1 MNLLASADTLP
12 AAGGMSAPLA
22 FIYDLFNNPLFI
34 FIGGLVL
41 LGVFFWYLGSDQDKV
56 KRNAGTIFIIG
67 IASFSLFSLF
77 QQGLKY
83 GIDIAG
89 GVSFTLSV
97 EPNIGDDGKPIPLTD
112 QAMEQ
117 ACVILT
123 ERLNSTG
130 ANDVIIRPKKKD
142 NLNLIEVQI
151 PAADPAKRE
160 ETKAILTKVAKLQI
174 LPVHPR
180 NNELVA
186 EGRIRVPGYRMYE
199 YTFKN
204 GKNEDVTEK
213 IFLEKRESLTG
224 KDIVRAGV
232 DLGRPGHV
240 NVTLSNEGADKMYNL
255 TSRMQLGHDRMAIVL
270 DDVVKSAPT
279 VQAILSK
286 SFEISGLDAP
296 GEAEALTKVLSNP
309 LTNKLNFESASEI
322 SASLGHTALLQGE
335 YAGITGLILCFIMM
349 IIYYRFAGL
358 VAIMGLTINALLLL
372 GAMSIFGFELT
383 LPGIAGIVLTLGVA
397 VDANVLIY
405 ERLREEK
412 EMGRPFRVAIRNS
425 FDKAFSAIFDSNITS
440 LITAVILYWMATGT
454 IKGFAVTLTV
464 GVITSMIGAI
474 LVTRVLFY
482 WADTIG
488 MMKDLKFLNLFKR
501 KTNINF
507 MGQKVWSCSLSA
519 ILLIICI
526 AVGAMKGKDCLGMDF
541 TGGSSISY
549 LVNKGDISFREV
561 EGVVNKLALTQKAT
575 VQEVAESTDSSK
587 VNILINFSD
596 NALDKAAITTAL
608 DKAFPVLD
616 NAPFSEETI
625 GQSMGYDTLITSAW
639 ALFFGILGIM
649 VYLTVRFEWT
659 FAIGAVI
666 ALTHDVLLVLGL
678 VIISGTELN
687 VIHIGAL
694 LTVAGYSINDKI
706 IVFDRIREFLR
717 FSDPNESASQIMNE
731 AINQTLSRTI
741 LTSLSTLAVLVCLYF
756 FGGPSMEDFAWTIS
770 AGILIGTYSSIFIA
784 SPAAL
789 LFSRKHGLHEEVKQ
803 AMKAGA

>member
-12 AAGGMSAPLA
+12 AAGGMSPPLA

-41 LGVFFWYLGSDQDKV
+41 LGVFFWYLGSDQGKV

-204 GKNEDVTEK
+204 GKNEDVTER

-232 DLGRPGHV
+232 DLARPGHV

-349 IIYYRFAGL
+349 LIYYRFAGL

-464 GVITSMIGAI
+464 GVLTSMIGAI

-482 WADTIG
+482 WADTLG
-488 MMKDLKFLNLFKR
+488 MMKDLKFLNLFKK

-519 ILLIICI
+519 ILLIVCI

-549 LVNKGDISFREV
+549 LVNKGDVSFREV
-561 EGVVNKLALTQKAT
+561 ESVVNKLALTQKAT

-596 NALDKAAITTAL
+596 SPQDKAAITAAL
-608 DKAFPVLD
+608 DKAFPVLN

-649 VYLTVRFEWT
+649 IYLTVRFEWT

-717 FSDPNESASQIMNE
+717 FSDPNESAAQIMNE

>member
-12 AAGGMSAPLA
+12 AAGGMSPPLA

-34 FIGGLVL
+34 FVGGLVL

-56 KRNAGTIFIIG
+56 KRNAGTFFIIG

-97 EPNIGDDGKPIPLTD
+97 EPNIGDDGKPIPLTNE
-112 QAMEQ
+112 AMEQ

-123 ERLNSTG
+123 DRLNSTG

-142 NLNLIEVQI
+142 DLNLIEVQI

-160 ETKAILTKVAKLQI
+160 ETKSILTKVAKLQI

-180 NNELVA
+180 NHELVA
-186 EGRIRVPGYRMYE
+186 EGRVRVPGYRLYE

-204 GKNEDVTEK
+204 GKGEDVTEK
-213 IFLEKRESLTG
+213 LFLEKRESLTG
-224 KDIVRAGV
+224 RDIVHAGV
-232 DLGRPGHV
+232 DLSRPTEV
-240 NVTLSNEGADKMYNL
+240 AVTLSNDGADKMYNL
-255 TSRMQLGHDRMAIVL
+255 TSRMELNRDRMAVVL

-279 VQAILSK
+279 VVSVLSK
-286 SFEISGLDAP
+286 SFVINGLDGP

-358 VAIMGLTINALLLL
+358 VAIVGLTINALLLL

-412 EMGRPFRVAIRNS
+412 EAGRPFRVAIRNS

-488 MMKDLKFLNLFKR
+488 IMKDVKFLNLFKR
-501 KTNINF
+501 KSNINF
-507 MGQKVWSCSLSA
+507 MGQRGWSCSISA
-519 ILLIICI
+519 ILLVICI
-526 AVGAMKGKDCLGMDF
+526 VVGAMKGKDCLGMDL
-541 TGGSSISY
+541 S
-549 LVNKGDISFREV
+549 L
-561 EGVVNKLALTQKAT
+561 
-575 VQEVAESTDSSK
+575 
-587 VNILINFSD
+587 
-596 NALDKAAITTAL
+596 
-608 DKAFPVLD
+608 
-616 NAPFSEETI
+616 
-625 GQSMGYDTLITSAW
+625 
-639 ALFFGILGIM
+639 
-649 VYLTVRFEWT
+649 
-659 FAIGAVI
+659 
-666 ALTHDVLLVLGL
+666 
-678 VIISGTELN
+678 
-687 VIHIGAL
+687 IHI
-694 LTVAGYSINDKI
+694 
-706 IVFDRIREFLR
+706 
-717 FSDPNESASQIMNE
+717 
-731 AINQTLSRTI
+731 
-741 LTSLSTLAVLVCLYF
+741 
-756 FGGPSMEDFAWTIS
+756 
-770 AGILIGTYSSIFIA
+770 
-784 SPAAL
+784 
-789 LFSRKHGLHEEVKQ
+789 
-803 AMKAGA
+803 

>member
-12 AAGGMSAPLA
+12 AAGGTSAPLA
-22 FIYDLFNNPLFI
+22 FFYDLFSNPLFI

-67 IASFSLFSLF
+67 IASFSLFSLL

-142 NLNLIEVQI
+142 DLNLIEVQI

-180 NNELVA
+180 NNELV
-186 EGRIRVPGYRMYE
+186 EQGRIHVPGYRLYE

-204 GKNEDVTEK
+204 GKGEDIKEK

-224 KDIVRAGV
+224 KDIVHAGV
-232 DLGRPGHV
+232 DLTRPSEV
-240 NVTLSNEGADKMYNL
+240 AVTLSNEGADKMYNL
-255 TSRMQLGHDRMAIVL
+255 TSRMQIGHDRMAVVL
-270 DDVVKSAPT
+270 DDVVKSAPV

-286 SFEISGLDAP
+286 NFVISGLDAP

-412 EMGRPFRVAIRNS
+412 EAGRPFRVAIRNS

-482 WADTIG
+482 WADTVG
-488 MMKDLKFLNLFKR
+488 LMKDVKFLNLFKN
-501 KTNINF
+501 KSNINF
-507 MGQKVWSCSLSA
+507 MGQKIWSCSLSA
-519 ILLIICI
+519 ILLVICL
-526 AVGAMKGKDCLGMDF
+526 AAGVMKGKDCLGMDF

-549 LVNKGDISFREV
+549 LVNKNEVSFREA
-561 EGVVNKLALTQKAT
+561 ENVVNKLALTQKAT

-587 VNILINFSD
+587 VNILVNFSD
-596 NALDKAAITTAL
+596 NAQDKAAITDAL
-608 DKAFPVLD
+608 NKAFPVLKD
-616 NAPFSEETI
+616 APFSEETI

-717 FSDPNESASQIMNE
+717 FSDPNESAETIMNE
-731 AINQTLSRTI
+731 AINQTLSRTL
-741 LTSLSTLAVLVCLYF
+741 LTSLSTLSVLVCLYF

-789 LFSRKHGLHEEVKQ
+789 LFSRKHGLHAEVKE

>member
-12 AAGGMSAPLA
+12 APGGMSAPLA

-123 ERLNSTG
+123 DRLNSTG

-204 GKNEDVTEK
+204 GKGEDVTEK

-224 KDIVRAGV
+224 RDIVRAGV
-232 DLGRPGHV
+232 DLARPGHV

-383 LPGIAGIVLTLGVA
+383 LPTKRIV
-397 VDANVLIY
+397 
-405 ERLREEK
+405 
-412 EMGRPFRVAIRNS
+412 
-425 FDKAFSAIFDSNITS
+425 
-440 LITAVILYWMATGT
+440 
-454 IKGFAVTLTV
+454 
-464 GVITSMIGAI
+464 
-474 LVTRVLFY
+474 
-482 WADTIG
+482 
-488 MMKDLKFLNLFKR
+488 
-501 KTNINF
+501 
-507 MGQKVWSCSLSA
+507 
-519 ILLIICI
+519 
-526 AVGAMKGKDCLGMDF
+526 
-541 TGGSSISY
+541 
-549 LVNKGDISFREV
+549 
-561 EGVVNKLALTQKAT
+561 
-575 VQEVAESTDSSK
+575 
-587 VNILINFSD
+587 
-596 NALDKAAITTAL
+596 
-608 DKAFPVLD
+608 
-616 NAPFSEETI
+616 
-625 GQSMGYDTLITSAW
+625 
-639 ALFFGILGIM
+639 
-649 VYLTVRFEWT
+649 
-659 FAIGAVI
+659 
-666 ALTHDVLLVLGL
+666 
-678 VIISGTELN
+678 
-687 VIHIGAL
+687 
-694 LTVAGYSINDKI
+694 
-706 IVFDRIREFLR
+706 
-717 FSDPNESASQIMNE
+717 
-731 AINQTLSRTI
+731 
-741 LTSLSTLAVLVCLYF
+741 
-756 FGGPSMEDFAWTIS
+756 
-770 AGILIGTYSSIFIA
+770 
-784 SPAAL
+784 
-789 LFSRKHGLHEEVKQ
+789 
-803 AMKAGA
+803 

>member
-1 MNLLASADTLP
+1 
-12 AAGGMSAPLA
+12 
-22 FIYDLFNNPLFI
+22 
-34 FIGGLVL
+34 
-41 LGVFFWYLGSDQDKV
+41 
-56 KRNAGTIFIIG
+56 
-67 IASFSLFSLF
+67 
-77 QQGLKY
+77 
-83 GIDIAG
+83 
-89 GVSFTLSV
+89 
-97 EPNIGDDGKPIPLTD
+97 
-112 QAMEQ
+112 
-117 ACVILT
+117 
-123 ERLNSTG
+123 
-130 ANDVIIRPKKKD
+130 
-142 NLNLIEVQI
+142 
-151 PAADPAKRE
+151 
-160 ETKAILTKVAKLQI
+160 
-174 LPVHPR
+174 
-180 NNELVA
+180 
-186 EGRIRVPGYRMYE
+186 
-199 YTFKN
+199 
-204 GKNEDVTEK
+204 
-213 IFLEKRESLTG
+213 
-224 KDIVRAGV
+224 
-232 DLGRPGHV
+232 
-240 NVTLSNEGADKMYNL
+240 
-255 TSRMQLGHDRMAIVL
+255 
-270 DDVVKSAPT
+270 
-279 VQAILSK
+279 
-286 SFEISGLDAP
+286 
-296 GEAEALTKVLSNP
+296 
-309 LTNKLNFESASEI
+309 
-322 SASLGHTALLQGE
+322 
-335 YAGITGLILCFIMM
+335 
-349 IIYYRFAGL
+349 
-358 VAIMGLTINALLLL
+358 MGLTINALLLL

-488 MMKDLKFLNLFKR
+488 MMKDLKFLNLFK
-501 KTNINF
+501 KKSNINF

-519 ILLIICI
+519 ILLLICI
-526 AVGAMKGKDCLGMDF
+526 VVGAMKGKDCLGMDF

-608 DKAFPVLD
+608 DKRSRAGQR
-616 NAPFSEETI
+616 TI
-625 GQSMGYDTLITSAW
+625 QRGNHGQSMGYDTLITSAW

-741 LTSLSTLAVLVCLYF
+741 LTSLSTLAVLC
-756 FGGPSMEDFAWTIS
+756 ACT
-770 AGILIGTYSSIFIA
+770 SS
-784 SPAAL
+784 AAL
-789 LFSRKHGLHEEVKQ
+789 PWRTSPGRFPQVF
-803 AMKAGA
+803 